1 MLTVVVEDKIRLQDI
16 SNREIELNSEKS
28 LIQKYS
34 KVQSDLYS
42 IKICLY
48 TVEQYVRGEPKG
60 ERNPQEE

>member
-16 SNREIELNSEKS
+16 PNKEIELNSEKS

-42 IKICLY
+42 IKISPY
-48 TVEQYVRGEPKG
+48 TVEQ
-60 ERNPQEE
+60 